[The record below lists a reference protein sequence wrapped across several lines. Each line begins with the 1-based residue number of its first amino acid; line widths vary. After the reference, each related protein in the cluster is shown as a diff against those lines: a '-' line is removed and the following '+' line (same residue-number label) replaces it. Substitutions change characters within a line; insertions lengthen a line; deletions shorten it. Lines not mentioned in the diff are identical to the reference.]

1 MKLILLLLFTVYSSA
16 TLATWSGTS
25 GWGETDWGSHEW
37 GDKKWDKP
45 DWGGNEW
52 GGNEWGDK
60 KWDELDWGSKEWGDK
75 EWGDKEWDKC
85 HASCDPKYDVSEPG
99 IVGLLAIGLLGMVVA
114 RRRLNHK

>member
-16 TLATWSGTS
+16 ALATWSGTS

-37 GDKKWDKP
+37 NKP
-45 DWGGNEW
+45 DWGSHEW
-52 GGNEWGDK
+52 NKPDWGSNEWGDK
-60 KWDELDWGSKEWGDK
+60 ECDK
-75 EWGDKEWDKC
+75 D
-85 HASCDPKYDVSEPG
+85 HASCDPKYDVPEPG